1 MSKSDYYSEE
11 TTLQAPGSR
20 TAPSSGGM
28 KLYGRDLRDYDDN
41 DLETLLGKLSTDE
54 LEDLNNDFDPD
65 NSLLP
70 PSQRCKDQ
78 TDKTATGPYQRE
90 KLLNY
95 LEESAKNEKDWE
107 EHVPF
112 SSGVKRGK

>member
-1 MSKSDYYSEE
+1 MIPVSKNYSYYAEE

-20 TAPSSGGM
+20 TQPSGTGM

-65 NSLLP
+65 VGNFL
-70 PSQRCKDQ
+70 
-78 TDKTATGPYQRE
+78 
-90 KLLNY
+90 KLFKYIYILR
-95 LEESAKNEKDWE
+95 
-107 EHVPF
+107 
-112 SSGVKRGK
+112 SSEFIIASVTKM